1 MQCSSLIPK
10 QQPSWPYSD
19 ITAVIIN
26 RTHWATVFTYW
37 VALSM
42 TRLTDLLLV
51 TACNKIQTCW
61 VISHLICS
69 SIPSRTIAE
78 YFFTC
83 SFLVFAYVN
92 WHQTKERLTQQKRSD
107 PSCLHAVH
115 TDRASTRG
123 RCCVVA
129 AVLFASLNAIGLAG
143 GYAPKE
149 SIFFPPQSHTPEV
162 KHDQINPL
170 RCCVGLLCT
179 SHRGNQQMKSLK
191 AAYFHSQELSGIQPL
206 CKAMFLAQWASW

>member
-1 MQCSSLIPK
+1 MFIHPRSHHCWIFVHMFIPYFCI
-10 QQPSWPYSD
+10 WE
-19 ITAVIIN
+19 
-26 RTHWATVFTYW
+26 
-37 VALSM
+37 
-42 TRLTDLLLV
+42 LTPNQRKDSHSKKDL
-51 TACNKIQTCW
+51 T
-61 VISHLICS
+61 
-69 SIPSRTIAE
+69 
-78 YFFTC
+78 
-83 SFLVFAYVN
+83 
-92 WHQTKERLTQQKRSD
+92 

-129 AVLFASLNAIGLAG
+129 AVLFASLNVIGLVG

-149 SIFFPPQSHTPEV
+149 SIFFPLQSHTPEV